1 MNSEMNNHHDH
12 SSSGGRPSFWKSPF
26 GVALLMVG
34 VIAGFF
40 VLREHWAHVFGN
52 LSYLIL
58 LACPLMHLFGHGHG
72 GHHHGSGSSQP
83 GGDNGNTPNKKDW

>member
-1 MNSEMNNHHDH
+1 M
-12 SSSGGRPSFWKSPF
+12 WKSPM
-26 GVALLMVG
+26 GVALMMVG

-40 VLREHWAHVFGN
+40 VLREHWAHVLGN

-72 GHHHGSGSSQP
+72 GHGGHHHGSGNPPDQGSTP
-83 GGDNGNTPNKKDW
+83 NTPNKKDW